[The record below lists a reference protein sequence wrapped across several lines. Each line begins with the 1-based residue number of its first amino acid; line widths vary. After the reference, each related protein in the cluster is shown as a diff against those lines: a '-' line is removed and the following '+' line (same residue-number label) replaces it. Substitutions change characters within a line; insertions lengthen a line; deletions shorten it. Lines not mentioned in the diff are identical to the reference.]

1 MKKLGICSVVIISI
15 FLGILTTGAAG
26 EPQRQ
31 LVAELLIRQGLDQLQ
46 AEKIAADPRISVTPD
61 IVIKNLFFSSPRG
74 TAQKPEVMRVDPR
87 LIEQG
92 KVFMQTHKSA
102 LAAVEKRFGT
112 SPRIL
117 TAILIIESRLGTYP
131 MPYNVANAYANLVFL
146 LEPAYLKELQEV
158 FADTYPQLQEAATI
172 ARAKRR
178 AQWAVGELY
187 HLARIA
193 NALEID
199 PLKISGSFAGA
210 MGPAQFIPSSFWNYG
225 LDGDG
230 DGIADPDNLADAL
243 FSMGNY
249 LKKFGWSEEALP
261 DQKRK
266 AIWNYNRS
274 SVYVNTIMML
284 YEKLRIEKT
293 EDRSQ
298 EAEGCLMSP
307 NTYLLSPDS

>member
-1 MKKLGICSVVIISI
+1 MYNQPQNSSSSPKRQKMKKFGICSVVIISI
-15 FLGILTTGAAG
+15 LLGLMTTGTSG

-31 LVAELLIRQGLDQLQ
+31 LVAELLIRQGLDPLQ
-46 AEKIAADPRISVTPD
+46 AASIAADPRISVNSD
-61 IVIKNLFFSSPRG
+61 IVIKNLFYSSPRG

-92 KVFMQTHKSA
+92 KVFMQTHA
-102 LAAVEKRFGT
+102 NTLASVEKRFGT

-146 LEPAYLKELQEV
+146 LNPDYLKELQIV
-158 FADTYPQLQEAATI
+158 YTDTYPQLQEAATI

-178 AQWAVGELY
+178 AQWAAGELY

-199 PLKISGSFAGA
+199 PLEISGSFAGA

-230 DGIADPDNLADAL
+230 DGVADPNNMADAL
-243 FSMGNY
+243 FSMGQY
-249 LKKFGWSEEALP
+249 LKEFGWLEEAQP

-266 AIWNYNRS
+266 AIWHYNRS

-284 YEKLRIEKT
+284 YEELR
-293 EDRSQ
+293 R
-298 EAEGCLMSP
+298 
-307 NTYLLSPDS
+307 

>member
-1 MKKLGICSVVIISI
+1 MKKFGICSVVIISI
-15 FLGILTTGAAG
+15 LLGLMTTGTSG

-31 LVAELLIRQGLDQLQ
+31 LVAELLIRQGLDPLQ
-46 AEKIAADPRISVTPD
+46 AASIAADPRISVNSD
-61 IVIKNLFFSSPRG
+61 IVIKNLFYSSPRG

-92 KVFMQTHKSA
+92 KVFMQTHA
-102 LAAVEKRFGT
+102 NTLASVEKRFGT

-146 LEPAYLKELQEV
+146 LNPDYLKELQIV
-158 FADTYPQLQEAATI
+158 YTDTYPQLQEAATI

-178 AQWAVGELY
+178 AQWAAGELY

-199 PLKISGSFAGA
+199 PLEISGSFAGA

-230 DGIADPDNLADAL
+230 DGVADPNNMADAL
-243 FSMGNY
+243 FSMGQY
-249 LKKFGWSEEALP
+249 LKEFGWLEEAQP

-266 AIWNYNRS
+266 AIWHYNRS

-284 YEKLRIEKT
+284 YEELR
-293 EDRSQ
+293 R
-298 EAEGCLMSP
+298 
-307 NTYLLSPDS
+307 